1 MMQFGLI
8 GEGITDQ
15 IVIESILISY
25 FSNPDLITNPLQPLR
40 DATND
45 AIALNDGNWH
55 KVLEYCGSTVFEES
69 FLSLDYVVIQIDSD
83 VFISENVPEKYRNIL
98 SSADDHETVIHKV
111 KAILIQSIRKDFYDL
126 YQEKIIFAISVHAV
140 ECWLLPIYY
149 PTEKAK
155 TAKVTGCLDMLN
167 RVLPQQEGFYIDS
180 KNPKYYQKIAKR
192 IIKMKKKEFDN
203 YAILNPSLSVFT
215 SSLAH
220 ITG

>member
-1 MMQFGLI
+1 MKQFGLI

-15 IVIESILISY
+15 IIIESILTSY
-25 FSNPDLITNPLQPLR
+25 FSDPDLIVNPLQPLR

-45 AIALNDGNWH
+45 AVALNDGNWH

-98 SSADDHETVIHKV
+98 SSADDYETIIQKV
-111 KAILIQSIRKDFYDL
+111 RALLIQSIRKEFYDL
-126 YQEKIIFAISVHAV
+126 YQGQIIFAISVHAV

-149 PTEKAK
+149 PTEKSKAAK
-155 TAKVTGCLDMLN
+155 ITGCLDMLN
-167 RVLPQQEGFYIDS
+167 KVLLQKEGFYIDL

-192 IIKMKKKEFDN
+192 IIKMNKREFDS
-203 YAILNPSLSVFT
+203 YAKLNPSLHVFV

-220 ITG
+220 ITA